1 MAGYDQEKRGWGR
14 RWCSCHRV
22 SMAWREVISGNA
34 ENPAVPEK
42 KEQLRSP
49 RLHLCG

>member
-1 MAGYDQEKRGWGR
+1 MGKKAVQLPQGLDGLEKGL
-14 RWCSCHRV
+14 
-22 SMAWREVISGNA
+22 SGNA
-34 ENPAVPEK
+34 ENPAGPEK